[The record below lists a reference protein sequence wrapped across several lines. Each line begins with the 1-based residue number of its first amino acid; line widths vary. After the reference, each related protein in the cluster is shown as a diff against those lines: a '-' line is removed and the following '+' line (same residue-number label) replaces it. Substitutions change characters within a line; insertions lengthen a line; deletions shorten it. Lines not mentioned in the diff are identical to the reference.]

1 LLGVEG
7 YKGLSFTENY
17 AQRRAEAAPMQ
28 AELSTWFKESFGD
41 YKTAWGNIGG
51 MIGEALKKSTDGP
64 AQKALL
70 EKIAALLP
78 NATTLNAGNGNP
90 NPDPNQNPQGSPLEK
105 AQAGN
110 DWQRIGLFMGSGAYD
125 IQRDQLNVQRQMAAR
140 LSDISKAMLAP
151 GKALL
156 NT

>member
-1 LLGVEG
+1 
-7 YKGLSFTENY
+7 
-17 AQRRAEAAPMQ
+17 
-28 AELSTWFKESFGD
+28 
-41 YKTAWGNIGG
+41 